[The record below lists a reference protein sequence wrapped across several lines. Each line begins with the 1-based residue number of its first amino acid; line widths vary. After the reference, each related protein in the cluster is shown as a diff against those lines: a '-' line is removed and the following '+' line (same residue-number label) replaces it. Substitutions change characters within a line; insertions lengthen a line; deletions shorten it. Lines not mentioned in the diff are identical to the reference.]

1 MFFVASKV
9 SEFFFAPSH
18 FVIFCALVGALLCF
32 TRYRRFGAW
41 LSLVSALLLIV
52 MGFLPL
58 GSFLIGPLEARFPE
72 QGDDMKAR
80 TGSSCSAAPSTRNFP
95 PSAGISS
102 SRKLRSVSP
111 RRSN

>member
-9 SEFFFAPSH
+9 FEFFFAPSH

-41 LSLVSALLLIV
+41 LSLVSAVLLIV

-72 QGDDMKAR
+72 KGDDMKAPDGIVVLG
-80 TGSSCSAAPSTRNFP
+80 GSVDEELSAERGHVVFTEA
-95 PSAGISS
+95 AQH
-102 SRKLRSVSP
+102 SR
-111 RRSN
+111 RRSS